1 MRLKSL
7 LFFLLSSSF
16 AADLYAANRPT
27 GYVTLCNEGKT
38 CSVATSTDVAFGRA
52 DKFIYKTITG
62 SFVCSEATFGGR
74 TGGGVNECSRPTT
87 PTSTSSVSLSSSSR
101 SNSISS
107 SISSSLRSSS
117 LSTISSSSPSSS
129 LSTIG
134 SSSRSSTLSVS
145 SSSRLSSSTNSQ
157 SSSLAPVVANGVSG
171 FAAVNALGMA
181 TTTGGAGGA
190 IVTATNFAELNQYMD
205 SNDTLTILVSGTIQL
220 NGMTPLRSN
229 KTLMGINNAKLVGGG
244 LEMYKRSNII
254 IRNITFE
261 DAPDDSLK
269 INQNSHHI
277 WVDHCTFTDG
287 AIEDPDGANHDGL
300 FDITRQS
307 SFITISYN
315 KFFNHAKTMLIG
327 HSDSASSDVG
337 FLKVSIHHNWF
348 NGTASRHPRLR
359 YGEVHVYNNYYLNN
373 KEYGATS
380 TQEGDLV
387 VEGNY
392 FQGVPFPTLVGYA
405 ESGPG
410 DIVERFNVFVDS
422 GVAQTRGT
430 AFDPYTYYN
439 YVLEDAASL
448 PAKLTQNTGAGVIDP
463 YAILGISR

>member
-1 MRLKSL
+1 MKLKSL

-16 AADLYAANRPT
+16 AADLYAANRPS
-27 GYVTLCNEGKT
+27 GYITLCNEGKT
-38 CSVATSTDVAFGRA
+38 CSVATSTNVAFGRA
-52 DKFIYKTITG
+52 DKFFYKTLSGT
-62 SFVCSEATFGGR
+62 FVCSEATFGGR
-74 TGGGVNECSRPTT
+74 IAGGVNECSRPTAQ
-87 PTSTSSVSLSSSSR
+87 TSASSVSLSSSSR

-107 SISSSLRSSS
+107 SISSSSRSSS
-117 LSTISSSSPSSS
+117 LSSIS
-129 LSTIG
+129 
-134 SSSRSSTLSVS
+134 SSSRSSSLSVS
-145 SSSRLSSSTNSQ
+145 SSSRSSSSSSSR
-157 SSSLAPVVANGVSG
+157 SSSLAPVVTTGVDG
-171 FAAVNALGMA
+171 FAAVNALDLA

-190 IVTATNFAELNQYMD
+190 VVTATNFAELNQYMD

-229 KTLMGINNAKLVGGG
+229 KTLMGINNAKLTGGG

-261 DAPDDSLK
+261 NAPDDAIK

-287 AIEDPDGANHDGL
+287 DVADPEAANHDGL

-307 SFITISYN
+307 SYITISYN

-410 DIVERFNVFVDS
+410 DIVERYNVFVDS

-463 YAILGISR
+463 YATLGISR

>member
-1 MRLKSL
+1 MKLKSL
-7 LFFLLSSSF
+7 LLFLLSCSF
-16 AADLYAANRPT
+16 AADLYAANRPS

-38 CSVATSTDVAFGRA
+38 CSVATSTNVAFGRA
-52 DKFIYKTITG
+52 DKFFYKTLSGT
-62 SFVCSEATFGGR
+62 FVCSEATFGGR
-74 TGGGVNECSRPTT
+74 IAGGVNECSRPNTQS
-87 PTSTSSVSLSSSSR
+87 STSSVTRSSSSSSSR

-107 SISSSLRSSS
+107 SISSSSRSSSISSISSSSRSSS
-117 LSTISSSSPSSS
+117 LS
-129 LSTIG
+129 
-134 SSSRSSTLSVS
+134 SVS
-145 SSSRLSSSTNSQ
+145 SSSRSSNS
-157 SSSLAPVVANGVSG
+157 SSSLAPVVTTGVDG
-171 FAAVNALGMA
+171 FAAVDALGLA

-190 IVTATNFAELNQYMD
+190 VVTATTFDELKQYMD
-205 SNDTLTILVSGTIQL
+205 SNDTLIILVSGTIQL
-220 NGMTPLRSN
+220 NGMTALRSN
-229 KTLMGINNAKLVGGG
+229 KTLMGINNAKLTGGG

-261 DAPDDSLK
+261 NAPDDAIK

-287 AIEDPDGANHDGL
+287 DVADPEAANHDGL

-307 SFITISYN
+307 SYITISYN

-410 DIVERFNVFVDS
+410 DIVERYNVFVDS

-463 YAILGISR
+463 YATLGISR

>member
-1 MRLKSL
+1 MKFKSI
-7 LFFLLSSSF
+7 LFFLLSCSF
-16 AADLYAANRPT
+16 AADLYAANRPS

-38 CSVATSTDVAFGRA
+38 CSVASPTNVAFGRA
-52 DKFIYKTITG
+52 DKFFYKTLSGT
-62 SFVCSEATFGGR
+62 FTCSEATFGGR
-74 TGGGVNECSRPTT
+74 IAGGVNECSRPTT
-87 PTSTSSVSLSSSSR
+87 PGSSSSVSSSSSSR
-101 SNSISS
+101 SSVSSSSRSSSISISS
-107 SISSSLRSSS
+107 SISSSSRSSS
-117 LSTISSSSPSSS
+117 VSSSVQSTSKSSSS
-129 LSTIG
+129 
-134 SSSRSSTLSVS
+134 SSSRSS
-145 SSSRLSSSTNSQ
+145 
-157 SSSLAPVVANGVSG
+157 SLPPVVTTGVDG
-171 FAAVNALGMA
+171 FAAIDALGMA

-190 IVTATNFAELNQYMD
+190 VVTATNFTELNQYMD
-205 SNDTLTILVSGTIQL
+205 SNDTLIILVSGTIQL

-229 KTLMGINNAKLVGGG
+229 KTLMGINNAKLTGGG

-261 DAPDDSLK
+261 NAPDDSIK

-287 AIEDPDGANHDGL
+287 DVADPEAANHDGL

-307 SFITISYN
+307 SYITISYN
-315 KFFNHAKTMLIG
+315 KFLNHAKTMLIG

-380 TQEGDLV
+380 TQEGDLL

-410 DIVERFNVFVDS
+410 DIVERYNVFVDS

-439 YVLEDAASL
+439 YVLDDASSL
-448 PAKLTQNTGAGVIDP
+448 PAKLTQSTGAGVIDP
-463 YAILGISR
+463 YATLGISR